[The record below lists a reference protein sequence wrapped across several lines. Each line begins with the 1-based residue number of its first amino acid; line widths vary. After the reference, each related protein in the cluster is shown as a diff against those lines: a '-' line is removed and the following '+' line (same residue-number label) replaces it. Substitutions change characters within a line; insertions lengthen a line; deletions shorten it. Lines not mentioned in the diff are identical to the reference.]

1 MIYTYY
7 AFEDI
12 YGRLICEGG
21 HIKTMD
27 SFEEASDYAAYHK
40 NKIKYV
46 VCFQL
51 NISSEKYEVC

>member
-1 MIYTYY
+1 MICKYY

-12 YGRLICEGG
+12 YGRLICEDGR
-21 HIKTMD
+21 IKTMD
-27 SFEEASDYAAYHK
+27 SFEEACDYAAYHK

-51 NISSEKYEVC
+51 NLDTEKYEVC

>member
-7 AFEDI
+7 AFEDMH
-12 YGRLICEGG
+12 GRLICEGT

-27 SFEEASDYAAYHK
+27 SFEEASEYAAYHK